1 MQSNPASRLDAAIA
15 ALHAADYHHTAAEG
29 SPDAEAAL
37 SAAVDAVHAEAA
49 AILSKPALTIA
60 DLKAKAKAK
69 ALEWACQGAV
79 PGEVDI
85 NREPGNV
92 AALRGLL
99 TDI

>member
-60 DLKAKAKAK
+60 DLKAKAKA
-69 ALEWACQGAV
+69 LEWACQGAV